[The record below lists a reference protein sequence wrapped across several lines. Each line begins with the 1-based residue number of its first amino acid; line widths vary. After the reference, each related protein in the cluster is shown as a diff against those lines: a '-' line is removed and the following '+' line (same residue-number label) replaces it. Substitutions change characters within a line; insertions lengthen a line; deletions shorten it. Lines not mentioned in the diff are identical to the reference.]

1 MDKPLSLGEKD
12 VWSDAII
19 ESIDMKTGEAFLLK
33 RLAKFANSN
42 NDNIAY
48 PSKQTLMKMLKV
60 SNVKTLNVWLKTL
73 EDIGL
78 IIVRGRF
85 PKIGY
90 RGRGQP
96 AHIWQ
101 VNFDFDLE
109 AYKEKIT
116 NLNKVQNLPLNG
128 FNKDQNL
135 PLNTDNKV
143 QNLLDY
149 NPIFTTYAYIDI
161 YIRDILADKSKI
173 LEIPSPLSPDQ
184 TEGSKSQYFNLFL
197 FCLKNFK
204 YKDKYLLKHL
214 LEKKNFIKKMEDKI
228 CNGEVGKGFP
238 INHLTYGLDTGTT
251 ERLKWATKWGYNPVP
266 VRDIENW
273 LPSVIDQSFEREYI
287 AEQIGFDNKEWKV
300 KKLNM
305 MGEHDPDDIFHIQ
318 PTKKRH
324 EEEKRKKELVPN
336 TYQ

>member
-12 VWSDAII
+12 NWSDAII
-19 ESIDMKTGEAFLLK
+19 ESVDMKTGEAFLLK
-33 RLAKFANSN
+33 RLAKFANAN

-78 IIVRGRF
+78 ITVRGRF

-101 VNFDFDLE
+101 VNFTFDLE
-109 AYKEKIT
+109 VYNKRIT
-116 NLNKVQNLPLNG
+116 DLNKDQNLPLNG

-135 PLNTDNKV
+135 PLNTDIKV

-173 LEIPSPLSPDQ
+173 LEIPSPHPPEQS
-184 TEGSKSQYFNLFL
+184 EGSKSQYFNLFL
-197 FCLKNFK
+197 FCLENFK

-214 LEKKNFIKKMEDKI
+214 LEKKHFIKRMEDKI

-238 INHLTYGLDTGTT
+238 INHLTYVLDSETN
-251 ERLKWATKWGYNPVP
+251 RLGWATKWGHNPVP
-266 VRDIENW
+266 VANIEHW
-273 LPSVIDQSFEREYI
+273 LPSVVHQPFEREYI
-287 AEQIGFDNKEWKV
+287 AEQIGYENKEWKV
-300 KKLNM
+300 KKLNV
-305 MGEHDPDDIFHIQ
+305 MGEHDPDDVFHIQ
-318 PTKKRH
+318 PTRLRH
-324 EEEKRKKELVPN
+324 EEEKGKKELTPN
-336 TYQ
+336 KYS